1 MFCNNS
7 KALQE
12 LIRINVESSRLLR
25 QSEKYVC
32 DDELARGLRGTA
44 GQREENAL
52 VLQSFVGCGN
62 ASHGRLA
69 ADGRLTPGC
78 SSELPY
84 SELHANPRLVLR
96 ELLRAEQQIRNC
108 YLRALRDTRGSHVVA
123 TLQFQYEQVIKAG
136 DRMRYLAE
144 EVPVSTH

>member
-25 QSEKYVC
+25 QSEQYVS
-32 DDELARGLRGTA
+32 DDELTHVLRGTA
-44 GQREENAL
+44 GQREENVL
-52 VLQSFVGCGN
+52 VLQDFMGCGD
-62 ASHGRLA
+62 ASYGRLA
-69 ADGRLTPGC
+69 ADGRLPPRW

-96 ELLRAEQQIRNC
+96 ELLRVEQQIRNC
-108 YLRALRDTRGSHVVA
+108 YLRALRDTRGSHVVV

-144 EVPVSTH
+144 EVPASTH